1 MLRNKTCSQHL
12 DSLASDFLH
21 DRGIVHKPPATEWH
35 QVAELPRVNTK
46 FVLVLPAKHTYQKTV
61 GGKLAAQVLQRP
73 QIRSAQGVSRQTQ
86 RRIDLLA
93 HANHERERQ
102 IQFAASR

>member
-12 DSLASDFLH
+12 DTLASDFLH

-46 FVLVLPAKHTYQKTV
+46 FVLILPAEHTHQKTI
-61 GGKLAAQVLQRP
+61 GGILAAQILQCS
-73 QIRSAQGVSRQTQ
+73 QVRSNHGISSQTQ
-86 RRIDLLA
+86 SRIDPLP
-93 HANHERERQ
+93 HANHEREG
-102 IQFAASR
+102 